1 MSAPDIVRRKTGTD
15 VAQGQSN
22 NERRVSLERPSSGE
36 KEETPKNKSFQKRA
50 LGGPLT
56 TISEGKK
63 AIPHNKLTR
72 QTSAVRR
79 ISAKWE
85 AGRISEESEPASFT
99 EVKETLKVSF
109 PILTFTV
116 LTLAT
121 LIMRRRCQ
129 QPKTILTLLH
139 CKGHKRRRKG
149 EEG

>member
-1 MSAPDIVRRKTGTD
+1 MFHNSQGFWKKCRGGVFLFEQTSTMSAPDIVRRKTGTD

-85 AGRISEESEPASFT
+85 AGRISEESEPASSKGQT
-99 EVKETLKVSF
+99 AYVSSKF
-109 PILTFTV
+109 PPRT
-116 LTLAT
+116 
-121 LIMRRRCQ
+121 
-129 QPKTILTLLH
+129 
-139 CKGHKRRRKG
+139 
-149 EEG
+149 